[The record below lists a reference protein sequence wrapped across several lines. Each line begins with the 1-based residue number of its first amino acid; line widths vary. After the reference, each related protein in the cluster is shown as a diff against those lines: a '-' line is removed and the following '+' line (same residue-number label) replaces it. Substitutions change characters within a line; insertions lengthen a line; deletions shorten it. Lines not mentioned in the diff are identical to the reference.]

1 MIKSTIKKYKMKF
14 GRMFLLIFATS
25 ALLTSFP
32 TYSQQSRTNNR
43 PNIVFIIS
51 DDQRWDALGAAGNTK
66 IKTPVLDKLAREG
79 VYFRQAIIHV
89 SQCSPSRA
97 TLLTGLSPHQ
107 HGYYSTNF
115 LRADMQWKDSFP
127 QPTMPELLQ
136 QAGYRTVLV
145 GKWHLATDPWHTG
158 FSDVRTWL
166 PEAGSDYVDARLA
179 RGNSRKKI
187 ETKGFINGI
196 FAEDAIEFLGST
208 AAKEK
213 PFLLWLASTI
223 PHAPTK
229 PNPSHFEHMYE
240 GETNADLLP
249 PGFPP
254 HTSVQIPLE
263 RTADSDAANLAD
275 YYASVS
281 YLDNL
286 VGQVLAT
293 LDKQGLA
300 ENTII
305 VFLGDNGLMAGSR
318 GLRGK
323 VVPWEESVRVPLII
337 YAPKVAVIKGTN
349 DIPVSSLDLPTTILS
364 MAGVSIPE
372 NWAGHNLQPLL
383 KGSKKHGIDYAISE
397 WADTE
402 SQYRNYTHRLI
413 RTPHYKLIRWDKA
426 DKPDELYDLITD
438 PHEMKNINNK
448 PAMRP
453 VRDQLLSQLNVW
465 MIRTN
470 DPARFWERKNGKT
483 PNLAEE
489 AKAEEELRSG
499 LDDKTVVN
507 INPQLYDAYVGK
519 YEFVTKNII
528 LISKQENKLFVSG
541 EWGGKSELIPRS
553 ENEFVFPN
561 RLMSFT
567 FEKDKKGKITHL
579 VRRQS
584 LSEDVLTIDMKARK
598 IE

>member
-1 MIKSTIKKYKMKF
+1 MHLNNKILTLLLVASPLL
-14 GRMFLLIFATS
+14 FLALPLNAQKTS
-25 ALLTSFP
+25 ATK
-32 TYSQQSRTNNR
+32 Q

-51 DDQRWDALGAAGNTK
+51 DDHRWDALGAAGNTK

-115 LRADMQWKDSFP
+115 LRPDMQWKDSFP
-127 QPTMPELLQ
+127 LPTMPGLLQ

-145 GKWHLATDPWHTG
+145 GKWHLATDPWLTG

-166 PEAGSDYVDARLA
+166 PEAGASYVDAWLA
-179 RGNSRKKI
+179 RGNSRKKM

-223 PHAPTK
+223 PHAPTM
-229 PNPSHFEHMYE
+229 PNPSNFEHMYE
-240 GETNADLLP
+240 GKTNADLLP

-275 YYASVS
+275 YYAAVS

-323 VVPWEESVRVPLII
+323 VVPWEESIRVPLII
-337 YAPKVAVIKGTN
+337 YAPKVAVIKGRN
-349 DIPVSSLDLPTTILS
+349 DVPVSSLDLPTTILS
-364 MAGVSIPE
+364 MAGVSIPK
-372 NWAGHNLQPLL
+372 NWAGRNLQPLL
-383 KGSKKHGIDYAISE
+383 KGSKKHGIDHAISE

-402 SQYRNYTHRLI
+402 SQFRNYTHRLI
-413 RTPHYKLIRWDKA
+413 RSPHYKLIRWDKP
-426 DKPDELYDLITD
+426 DKPDEFYNLVAD
-438 PHEMKNINNK
+438 PHETTNIINK

-453 VRDQLLSQLNVW
+453 VRDQLHSQLNAW
-465 MIRTN
+465 MKKTN
-470 DPARFWERKNGKT
+470 DPALFWAKEKRKN
-483 PNLAEE
+483 
-489 AKAEEELRSG
+489 
-499 LDDKTVVN
+499 
-507 INPQLYDAYVGK
+507 
-519 YEFVTKNII
+519 
-528 LISKQENKLFVSG
+528 SK
-541 EWGGKSELIPRS
+541 
-553 ENEFVFPN
+553 
-561 RLMSFT
+561 
-567 FEKDKKGKITHL
+567 
-579 VRRQS
+579 
-584 LSEDVLTIDMKARK
+584 
-598 IE
+598 

>member
-1 MIKSTIKKYKMKF
+1 MKNKILLPFYISILLLST
-14 GRMFLLIFATS
+14 
-25 ALLTSFP
+25 FP
-32 TYSQQSRTNNR
+32 LQAQQTNAGKL

-51 DDQRWDALGAAGNTK
+51 DDHRWDALGAAGNKK

-79 VYFRQAIIHV
+79 VYFRQATIHV

-115 LRADMQWKDSFP
+115 LRRDMQWKDSFP
-127 QPTMPELLQ
+127 LPTMPGLLQ

-145 GKWHLATDPWHTG
+145 GKWHLATDPWLTG

-166 PEAGSDYVDARLA
+166 PEAGASYVDAWLA
-179 RGNSRKKI
+179 RGNSRKKM

-196 FAEDAIEFLGST
+196 FTEDAIEFLGS
-208 AAKEK
+208 APAKEK

-240 GETNADLLP
+240 GKTNADLLP
-249 PGFPP
+249 PGFPS

-263 RTADSDAANLAD
+263 GIADSVAPNLAD

-337 YAPKVAVIKGTN
+337 YAPKFAVIKGRN
-349 DIPVSSLDLPTTILS
+349 DVPVSSLDLPTTILS
-364 MAGVSIPE
+364 MAGVSIPK
-372 NWAGHNLQPLL
+372 NWAGRNLQPLL
-383 KGSKKHGIDYAISE
+383 KGSKKHGIDHAMSE

-402 SQYRNYTHRLI
+402 SQFRNYTHRLI
-413 RTPHYKLIRWDKA
+413 RTPHYKLIRWDKP
-426 DKPDELYDLITD
+426 DKPDELYNLVTD
-438 PHEMKNINNK
+438 PHETTNIINK

-453 VRDQLLSQLNVW
+453 VREQLLSQLNVW
-465 MIRTN
+465 MKKTN
-470 DPARFWERKNGKT
+470 DLRFFGLRKT
-483 PNLAEE
+483 E
-489 AKAEEELRSG
+489 
-499 LDDKTVVN
+499 
-507 INPQLYDAYVGK
+507 
-519 YEFVTKNII
+519 
-528 LISKQENKLFVSG
+528 KQ
-541 EWGGKSELIPRS
+541 
-553 ENEFVFPN
+553 
-561 RLMSFT
+561 
-567 FEKDKKGKITHL
+567 
-579 VRRQS
+579 
-584 LSEDVLTIDMKARK
+584 
-598 IE
+598 

>member
-1 MIKSTIKKYKMKF
+1 MHMKKIIK
-14 GRMFLLIFATS
+14 LLLVFDIILFALPVIAQKTK
-25 ALLTSFP
+25 ANK
-32 TYSQQSRTNNR
+32 Q

-115 LRADMQWKDSFP
+115 LRQDMQWKDSFP
-127 QPTMPELLQ
+127 LPTMPGLLQ

-145 GKWHLATDPWHTG
+145 GKWHLATDPWLTG

-166 PEAGSDYVDARLA
+166 PEAGADYVDARLA
-179 RGNSRKKI
+179 RGNSRKKM

-196 FAEDAIEFLGST
+196 FAEDAIEFLAGA

-229 PNPSHFEHMYE
+229 PNPSLFEHMYE
-240 GETNADLLP
+240 GKTNADLLP
-249 PGFPP
+249 PGFPL
-254 HTSVQIPLE
+254 HTSVQISLE
-263 RTADSDAANLAD
+263 RSADSVAPNLAD

-286 VGQVLAT
+286 VGQLLAT
-293 LDKQGLA
+293 LDNQGLS

-337 YAPKVAVIKGTN
+337 YAPKFAVIKGRS
-349 DIPVSSLDLPTTILS
+349 DAPVSSLDLPTTILS
-364 MAGVSIPE
+364 MAGVSIPK
-372 NWAGHNLQPLL
+372 NWAGRNLQPLL
-383 KGSKKHGIDYAISE
+383 KGSKKHGIDYAFSE

-402 SQYRNYTHRLI
+402 SQFRNYTHRLI
-413 RTPHYKLIRWDKA
+413 RSPHYKLIRWDKP
-426 DKPDELYDLITD
+426 DKPDELYDLVAD
-438 PHEMKNINNK
+438 PHETTNIINK

-453 VRDQLLSQLNVW
+453 VRDQLLSQLNTW
-465 MIRTN
+465 MKKTN
-470 DPARFWERKNGKT
+470 DPALFWERKNGKT

-499 LDDKTVVN
+499 FADKTEVN
-507 INPQLYDAYVGK
+507 ITPQLYDAYVGK
-519 YEFVTKNII
+519 YEFVTRQIVF
-528 LISKQENKLFVSG
+528 ISKQGNKLFVSG
-541 EWGGKSELIPRS
+541 EGGGKLELIPRS
-553 ENEFVFPN
+553 ENEFVSIN
-561 RLMSFT
+561 RRMSFT